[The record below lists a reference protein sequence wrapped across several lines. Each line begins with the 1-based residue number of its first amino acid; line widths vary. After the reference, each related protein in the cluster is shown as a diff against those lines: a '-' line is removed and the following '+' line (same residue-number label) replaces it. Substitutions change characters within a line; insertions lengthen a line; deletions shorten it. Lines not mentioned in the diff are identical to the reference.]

1 MNFWSGFTRTAAET
15 DYAGHRYRVDLRQF
29 TPGKDVTLSR
39 DGTVIERASTPASFD
54 LGGGAVIK
62 VTATEH
68 GFSKAELRTRDG
80 TTQLE
85 PADGTWEAARQKWGR
100 RHPVADRM
108 VSTIATTIVIV
119 GLIFV
124 ALQLLETITS
134 MDFVAD
140 LLDGWRFSLPFTLGP
155 LPLIVIGVAIGAGS
169 LDRALRMR

>member
-1 MNFWSGFTRTAAET
+1 
-15 DYAGHRYRVDLRQF
+15 
-29 TPGKDVTLSR
+29 
-39 DGTVIERASTPASFD
+39 
-54 LGGGAVIK
+54 
-62 VTATEH
+62 
-68 GFSKAELRTRDG
+68 
-80 TTQLE
+80 
-85 PADGTWEAARQKWGR
+85 
-100 RHPVADRM
+100 M